1 MKTGRKAAL
10 TACSDPLPGS
20 GKEIVEEVAQYLA
33 EKGLIVERSPYLFGC
48 DESDPGRKKAEVLN
62 SFFKDPEMEFI
73 FDVTGGDLANTVLR
87 YLDFEAVRESRAV
100 FHGFSDLT
108 TVINAIASR
117 TGREAVNY
125 QIRNIAG
132 GTGANGTAP
141 AGTAPAGT
149 AGQTGI
155 RAVSLEER
163 RQYFDRAVLRHEI
176 SPEDLEARFVRGG
189 SMRGRVVG
197 GNVRCMLKLAG
208 TKYWPDLR
216 GAILLLE
223 AHGGGVN
230 QMTTMVE
237 QYLELGAAEQING
250 VLLGTFSRMEEKGMR
265 PGMPEIVLRM
275 FPENIPV
282 AQTRFVGHGKDA
294 RAIVIGREI
303 TLNDQERSQRGC
315 VYS

>member
-1 MKTGRKAAL
+1 M
-10 TACSDPLPGS
+10 S
-20 GKEIVEEVAQYLA
+20 
-33 EKGLIVERSPYLFGC
+33 
-48 DESDPGRKKAEVLN
+48 
-62 SFFKDPEMEFI
+62 
-73 FDVTGGDLANTVLR
+73 
-87 YLDFEAVRESRAV
+87 
-100 FHGFSDLT
+100 
-108 TVINAIASR
+108 
-117 TGREAVNY
+117 
-125 QIRNIAG
+125 
-132 GTGANGTAP
+132 
-141 AGTAPAGT
+141 
-149 AGQTGI
+149 
-155 RAVSLEER
+155 
-163 RQYFDRAVLRHEI
+163 
-176 SPEDLEARFVRGG
+176 
-189 SMRGRVVG
+189 GRVVG

>member
-20 GKEIVEEVAQYLA
+20 GREIVEEVAQYLA
-33 EKGLIVERSPYLFGC
+33 GGGLVVERSPYLFGC
-48 DESDPGRKKAEVLN
+48 NESDAGRKKAEVLN

-87 YLDFEAVRESRAV
+87 YLDFDAIRESRAV

-108 TVINAIASR
+108 TVINAIAAS

-132 GTGANGTAP
+132 GTGANGTAG
-141 AGTAPAGT
+141 ANGIAAAGT
-149 AGQTGI
+149 AGKAGFH
-155 RAVSLEER
+155 AVSLEER

-176 SPEDLEARFVRGG
+176 SPEDLEAHFVRGA

-208 TKYWPDLR
+208 TKYWPDLH

-223 AHGGGVN
+223 AHGGGVS
-230 QMTTMVE
+230 QMTTMIE
-237 QYLELGAAEQING
+237 QYLELGTAEQISG
-250 VLLGTFSRMEEKGMR
+250 VLLGTFSRMEEKGLR
-265 PGMPEIVLRM
+265 PSMPEIVLRM
-275 FPENIPV
+275 FPEHIPV

-294 RAIVIGREI
+294 RAIAIGREI
-303 TLNDQERSQRGC
+303 ALYDRERSLR
-315 VYS
+315 

>member
-20 GKEIVEEVAQYLA
+20 GREIVEEVAQYLA

-48 DESDPGRKKAEVLN
+48 DEPDPGRKKAEVLN
-62 SFFKDPEMEFI
+62 GFFKDPEMEFI

-87 YLDFEAVRESRAV
+87 HLDFEAVQESRAV

-108 TVINAIASR
+108 TVINAIASG

-132 GTGANGTAP
+132 GTGANGTAGVN
-141 AGTAPAGT
+141 GTVPAGT

-163 RQYFDRAVLRHEI
+163 RQYFDRAVLKHEI

-208 TKYWPDLR
+208 TEYWPDLH

-303 TLNDQERSQRGC
+303 TLNDQERSLR
-315 VYS
+315 

>member
-20 GKEIVEEVAQYLA
+20 GREIVEEVAQYLA
-33 EKGLIVERSPYLFGC
+33 EKGLVVERSPYLFGC
-48 DESDPGRKKAEVLN
+48 DEPDPGRKKAEVLN
-62 SFFKDPEMEFI
+62 GFFKDPEMEFI

-87 YLDFEAVRESRAV
+87 HLDFEAVRESGAV

-108 TVINAIASR
+108 TVINAIASG

-132 GTGANGTAP
+132 GAGANGTAGVN
-141 AGTAPAGT
+141 GTVPAGT

-163 RQYFDRAVLRHEI
+163 RQYFDRAVLRREI

-208 TKYWPDLR
+208 TEYWPDLR

-303 TLNDQERSQRGC
+303 TLNDQERSMR
-315 VYS
+315 

>member
-1 MKTGRKAAL
+1 MQTGRKAAL

-20 GKEIVEEVAQYLA
+20 GREIVEEVAQYLA
-33 EKGLIVERSPYLFGC
+33 DRGLVVERSPYLFGC
-48 DESDPGRKKAEVLN
+48 NEPDPGRKKAEVLN
-62 SFFKDPEMEFI
+62 GFFKDPEMEFI

-87 YLDFEAVRESRAV
+87 YLDFEGIRESRAV

-108 TVINAIASR
+108 TVINAIAAK

-132 GTGANGTAP
+132 TAGRAGAKGTAAAGP
-141 AGTAPAGT
+141 AGTAAGA
-149 AGQTGI
+149 AGKAGLH
-155 RAVSLEER
+155 AVSLEER
-163 RQYFDRAVLRHEI
+163 RQYFDRAVLKREI
-176 SPEDLEARFVRGG
+176 SPEDLEARFVRGD

-208 TKYWPDLR
+208 TEYWPDLR

-223 AHGGGVN
+223 AHGGGVS

-250 VLLGTFSRMEEKGMR
+250 VLLGTFSSMEEKGLQ
-265 PGMPEIVLRM
+265 PAMPEIVLRM

-303 TLNDQERSQRGC
+303 ALEDQERN
-315 VYS
+315 